1 MASQRVRQISFDHAL
16 KRILMLKKQYFTTLS
31 NILIIGSITLFLS
44 ACSPKTLHTPVP
56 KQVSMTKLPKG
67 KAPLLKHLG
76 KTDKKL
82 ANRSAFYPLHM
93 PTDAFAARLF
103 LIDNATTSLDVQY
116 YVYEDDRIGKV
127 FTAHLFKA
135 AQRGVKVRI
144 LVDDMIT
151 SGRDEEWEK
160 LALHPNIKLRLFNP
174 NRLRTSFRNIALLLD
189 VNRLGR
195 RMHNKA
201 LISDG
206 AAAIIGGRNIG
217 NVYFASSKETLFI
230 DYDILVIGKV
240 LPDIYEEFDIYW
252 NSKEAVPSK
261 EVFAYD
267 DPKSRFSVK
276 KDLEDELIAFK
287 KSAIGKGIINSEFN
301 QKITNKNLKLIVAKR
316 TDFYY
321 DLPSK
326 VNTSEEDDKTH
337 ISSQISEDL
346 KHIKDEIVII
356 SPYFIPS
363 DEMMDRIKTLR
374 KKNIKVI
381 IITNSLA
388 STDVMLVY
396 GGYKGYIKALVEMGV
411 DLYEVKPHSYKK
423 FFKTKEWANHQ
434 ALALHTKMM
443 ILDNNRMGI
452 GSANMDPR
460 SDKLNTEIFM
470 VVSCKKLATE
480 QRERLEKNM
489 SLKHFYKLSWGE
501 YPKSFDEDVRRDGPI
516 WHTIEEGKEK
526 TYYAPP
532 HTGFWKKIGAD
543 FSSLLPIKGYL

>member
-1 MASQRVRQISFDHAL
+1 
-16 KRILMLKKQYFTTLS
+16 MLTKQYFTTLS
-31 NILIIGSITLFLS
+31 NMIIIGSITLFLS
-44 ACSPKTLHTPVP
+44 ACSPKTPHTPVH

-67 KAPLLKHLG
+67 KAPLLNYLE

-82 ANRSAFYPLHM
+82 ADKSAFYPLSD

-103 LIDNATTSLDVQY
+103 LVDNATTSLDVQY
-116 YVYEDDRIGKV
+116 YIYEDDRIGKV
-127 FTAHLFKA
+127 FTAHLFMA

-151 SGRDEEWEK
+151 SGKDEEWEK

-217 NVYFASSKETLFI
+217 NVYFASSKETIFI
-230 DYDILVIGKV
+230 DYDVLVIGKV
-240 LPDIYEEFDIYW
+240 IPDIYEEFDIYW

-261 EVFAYD
+261 EVFAYN
-267 DPKSRFSVK
+267 DPKSRLSVK
-276 KDLEDELIAFK
+276 KDLENELNAFRN
-287 KSAIGKGIINSEFN
+287 SPIGKAIINSDFN
-301 QKITNKNLKLIVAKR
+301 KKIANNDLQLIVAKR

-321 DLPSK
+321 DLPNK
-326 VNTSEEDDKTH
+326 VNTNENDNSTH

-346 KHIKDEIVII
+346 KHVKNDLVII

-363 DEMMDRIKTLR
+363 DKMMVRLKTLR
-374 KKNIKVI
+374 KKGIEVT

-388 STDVMLVY
+388 STDVFLVY
-396 GGYKGYIKALVEMGV
+396 GGYKGSIKALVEMGV
-411 DLYEVKPHSYKK
+411 NLYEVKPHSFKK
-423 FFKTKEWANHQ
+423 FLRTKKWANHQ
-434 ALALHTKMM
+434 ALSLHTKMM
-443 ILDNNRMGI
+443 IIDSNRMGI

-470 VVSCKKLATE
+470 VVSCKKLAKA
-480 QRERLEKNM
+480 QRDRLAEVISIKN
-489 SLKHFYKLSWGE
+489 LYKLSWGE
-501 YPKSFDEDVRRDGPI
+501 YPNDFDEDVTRYGPI

-532 HTGFWKKIGAD
+532 HTGFWKKLGTDI
-543 FSSLLPIKGYL
+543 SSLLPIKGYL

>member
-1 MASQRVRQISFDHAL
+1 MI
-16 KRILMLKKQYFTTLS
+16 
-31 NILIIGSITLFLS
+31 IIGSITLLFS
-44 ACSPKTLHTPVP
+44 ACSHKTPLSPNPKPVS
-56 KQVSMTKLPKG
+56 VTILPKG
-67 KAPLLKHLG
+67 KAPLLKSLN
-76 KTDKKL
+76 KTNKKL
-82 ANRSAFYPLHM
+82 ANKSAFYPLNQ

-116 YVYEDDRIGKV
+116 YIYEDDRIGKV
-127 FTAHLFKA
+127 FTAHLLLA

-160 LALHPNIKLRLFNP
+160 LTLHPNIELRLFNP

-201 LISDG
+201 LIADG
-206 AAAIIGGRNIG
+206 SAAIIGGRNIG
-217 NVYFASSKETLFI
+217 NVYFASSKETLFL
-230 DYDILVIGKV
+230 DYDVLVIGKV

-267 DPKSRFSVK
+267 DPKLSLALK
-276 KDLEDELIAFK
+276 KDLENELKAFRT
-287 KSAIGKGIINSEFN
+287 SAIGKGIINSEFN
-301 QKITNKNLKLIVAKR
+301 KKMIHNNLTLIVAKR

-326 VNTSEEDDKTH
+326 VNTDENDDSTH

-346 KHIKDEIVII
+346 KYIKDDLVII

-363 DEMMDRIKTLR
+363 DEMMVRLKEARNKGVEVTI
-374 KKNIKVI
+374 V
-381 IITNSLA
+381 TNSLA
-388 STDVMLVY
+388 STDVLLVY
-396 GGYKGYIKALVEMGV
+396 GAYKDSIKELVEIGV
-411 DLYEVKPHSYKK
+411 NLYEIKPHSFKK
-423 FFKTKEWANHQ
+423 FFKTKKWAKHQ
-434 ALALHTKMM
+434 ALSLHTKMM
-443 ILDNNRMGI
+443 IIDSNRMGI

-470 VVSCKKLATE
+470 VVSCKKLAKAQRDRLTE
-480 QRERLEKNM
+480 VISIKN
-489 SLKHFYKLSWGE
+489 LYKLSWGE
-501 YPKSFDEDVRRDGPI
+501 HPSEFDDEDVTRYGPV
-516 WHTIEEGKEK
+516 WHTIEDGKEK

-532 HTGFWKKIGAD
+532 HTGFWKKLGTD
-543 FSSLLPIKGYL
+543 VSSLLPIKGYL

>member
-1 MASQRVRQISFDHAL
+1 MYL
-16 KRILMLKKQYFTTLS
+16 KPYFTTLS
-31 NILIIGSITLFLS
+31 NFIIIGSITLFLS
-44 ACSPKTLHTPVP
+44 ACSPKTPHTPVP
-56 KQVSMTKLPKG
+56 KQVSMTKLPNG

-76 KTDKKL
+76 KTNKKL
-82 ANRSAFYPLHM
+82 ANRSAFYPLPD

-116 YVYEDDRIGKV
+116 YIYEDDRIGKV
-127 FTAHLFKA
+127 FTAHLLLA

-151 SGRDEEWEK
+151 SGKDEEWEK
-160 LALHPNIKLRLFNP
+160 LTLHPNIKLRLFNP

-201 LISDG
+201 LIADG

-217 NVYFASSKETLFI
+217 NIYFASSKETLFI

-267 DPKSRFSVK
+267 DPKSTIAVK
-276 KDLEDELIAFK
+276 IDLENELIAFK
-287 KSAIGKGIINSEFN
+287 KGAIGKAIIHSEFN
-301 QKITNKNLKLIVAKR
+301 QKISNNDLQLIVAKR

-326 VNTSEEDDKTH
+326 VNTNENDDSTH
-337 ISSQISEDL
+337 ISSQISKDL
-346 KHIKDEIVII
+346 KHVKDDLVII

-363 DEMMDRIKTLR
+363 DEMMIRLKDVRDKGV
-374 KKNIKVI
+374 KVT

-388 STDVMLVY
+388 STDVLLVY
-396 GGYKGYIKALVEMGV
+396 GGYKGSIKALVEMGV
-411 DLYEVKPHSYKK
+411 DLYELKPHSFKK
-423 FFKTKEWANHQ
+423 FFRTKKWANHQ
-434 ALALHTKMM
+434 ALSLHTKMM
-443 ILDNNRMGI
+443 IIDNNRMGI

-470 VVSCKKLATE
+470 VISCKKLAKA
-480 QRERLEKNM
+480 QRERLNKNI
-489 SLKHFYKLSWGE
+489 SLKHLYKLSWGE
-501 YPKSFDEDVRRDGPI
+501 YPKNFDEDVKRDGPI
-516 WHTIEEGKEK
+516 WQTIEDGKEK

-532 HTGFWKKIGAD
+532 HTGFLKKLGTD
-543 FSSLLPIKGYL
+543 LSSLLPIKGYL

>member
-1 MASQRVRQISFDHAL
+1 V
-16 KRILMLKKQYFTTLS
+16 
-31 NILIIGSITLFLS
+31 
-44 ACSPKTLHTPVP
+44 
-56 KQVSMTKLPKG
+56 TKLPKG
-67 KAPLLKHLG
+67 KAPLLNYLE

-82 ANRSAFYPLHM
+82 TNNSAFYPLHM

-103 LIDNATTSLDVQY
+103 LIDNATTSLNVQY
-116 YVYEDDRIGKV
+116 YIYEDDHIGKV
-127 FTAHLFKA
+127 FTSHLLMA

-151 SGRDEEWEK
+151 SGKDEKWGK
-160 LALHPNIKLRLFNP
+160 FAMHPNIELRLFNP
-174 NRLRTSFRNIALLLD
+174 NRLRASMRNIALLMD
-189 VNRLGR
+189 INRLGR

-201 LISDG
+201 LIADG

-217 NVYFASSKETLFI
+217 NVYFASSKETLFL
-230 DYDILVIGKV
+230 DYDVLVIGKV
-240 LPDIYEEFDIYW
+240 IPDIYEEFDIYW
-252 NSKEAVPSK
+252 NSKESVPSK
-261 EVFAYD
+261 EIFLYND
-267 DPKSRFSVK
+267 QKSYLSAKKNLENELKAFS
-276 KDLEDELIAFK
+276 
-287 KSAIGKGIINSEFN
+287 KSSIGKAVIKSEFN
-301 QKITNKNLKLIVAKR
+301 QKIANNDLQLIVAKR

-346 KHIKDEIVII
+346 KHVKDDLVII

-363 DEMMDRIKTLR
+363 DRMMARLKILR
-374 KKNIKVI
+374 KKGVEIT

-411 DLYEVKPHSYKK
+411 KLYEIKPHSFKK
-423 FFKTKEWANHQ
+423 FFKTKKWANHQ
-434 ALALHTKMM
+434 ALSLHTKMM
-443 ILDNNRMGI
+443 IIDSHRMGI

-470 VVSCKKLATE
+470 VVSCKKLAKE
-480 QRERLEKNM
+480 QRERLEKNIR
-489 SLKHFYKLSWGE
+489 LKHLYKLSWGE
-501 YPKSFDEDVRRDGPI
+501 YPNDFDEELTRYGPI
-516 WHTIEEGKEK
+516 WHTIEDGKEK

-532 HTGFWKKIGAD
+532 HTGFWKKLGTD
-543 FSSLLPIKGYL
+543 VSSLLPIKGYL

>member
-1 MASQRVRQISFDHAL
+1 MYQ
-16 KRILMLKKQYFTTLS
+16 KQYFIYLS
-31 NILIIGSITLFLS
+31 KVIIALSITLFLS
-44 ACSPKTLHTPVP
+44 ACSQKTPQSPIP
-56 KQVSMTKLPKG
+56 KQISMTKLPKG

-76 KTDKKL
+76 KTNKKL
-82 ANRSAFYPLHM
+82 ANKSAFYPLPD

-103 LIDNATTSLDVQY
+103 LIDKATTSLDVQY
-116 YVYEDDRIGKV
+116 YIYEDDRIGKV
-127 FTAHLFKA
+127 FTAHLLMA

-151 SGRDEEWEK
+151 SGKDEEWEK

-174 NRLRTSFRNIALLLD
+174 NRLRTSMRNIALLLD
-189 VNRLGR
+189 INRLGR

-201 LISDG
+201 LIADG

-230 DYDILVIGKV
+230 DYDVLVIGKV
-240 LPDIYEEFDIYW
+240 LPDIYKEFDIYW

-261 EVFAYD
+261 EVLAYD
-267 DPKSRFSVK
+267 DPKSRLSVE
-276 KDLEDELIAFK
+276 KDLEDELTAFK
-287 KSAIGKGIINSEFN
+287 KSAIGKGIIHSEFN
-301 QKITNKNLKLIVAKR
+301 QKIANNDLQLIVAKR

-326 VNTSEEDDKTH
+326 VNTNENDDSTH

-346 KHIKDEIVII
+346 KHVKEDLIII

-363 DEMMDRIKTLR
+363 DEMMIRLKDVRNKGV
-374 KKNIKVI
+374 KVT

-388 STDVMLVY
+388 STDVLLVY
-396 GGYKGYIKALVEMGV
+396 GGYKGSIKALVEMGV
-411 DLYEVKPHSYKK
+411 DLYELKPHSFKK
-423 FFKTKEWANHQ
+423 FFRTKKWANHQ
-434 ALALHTKMM
+434 ALSLHTKMM
-443 ILDNNRMGI
+443 IIDNNRMGI

-470 VVSCKKLATE
+470 VVSCKKLAKE
-480 QRERLEKNM
+480 QRERLEKNI
-489 SLKHFYKLSWGE
+489 SLKHLYKLSWGE
-501 YPKSFDEDVRRDGPI
+501 YPKSFDEDVSRDGPI
-516 WHTIEEGKEK
+516 WQTIEDGKEK

-532 HTGFWKKIGAD
+532 HTGFWKKLGAD
-543 FSSLLPIKGYL
+543 ASSLLPIKGYL